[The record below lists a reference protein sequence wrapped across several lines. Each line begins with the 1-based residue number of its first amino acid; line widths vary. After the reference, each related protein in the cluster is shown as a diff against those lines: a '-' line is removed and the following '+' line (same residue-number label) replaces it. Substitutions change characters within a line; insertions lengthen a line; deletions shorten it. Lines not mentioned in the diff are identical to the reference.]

1 MEENTKADGIVKI
14 LATAKSKEAAL
25 LTETEEKRVATNPG
39 DGTVK
44 TEIHAN
50 RATADTVGKKTF
62 SIK

>member
-1 MEENTKADGIVKI
+1 M
-14 LATAKSKEAAL
+14 EAAL

-50 RATADTVGKKTF
+50 RATADTAVKKTF
-62 SIK
+62 SII